1 MSDAN
6 EHEHEHENDDKNTYL
21 QLKEEIGSL
30 TSMMQRIIN
39 LEDYKGKD
47 KMVKQY
53 TDLINDK
60 LYQYQTKIKKI
71 QKKNEIHQ
79 QQEESVHFG

>member
-1 MSDAN
+1 MSAAN
-6 EHEHEHENDDKNTYL
+6 EIENDDKNTYL
-21 QLKEEIGSL
+21 QLKEEITSL

-60 LYQYQTKIKKI
+60 IYQYQKIKKI

>member
-6 EHEHEHENDDKNTYL
+6 EHEHENDDKNTYL

>member
-1 MSDAN
+1 MSAAN
-6 EHEHEHENDDKNTYL
+6 EIENDDKNMYL
-21 QLKEEIGSL
+21 QLKEEITSL

-60 LYQYQTKIKKI
+60 IYQYQKIKKI

>member
-1 MSDAN
+1 MSAAN
-6 EHEHEHENDDKNTYL
+6 EIENDDKNTYL
-21 QLKEEIGSL
+21 QLKEEIASL

-53 TDLINDK
+53 TDLINEK
-60 LYQYQTKIKKI
+60 IYQYQTKIKKI

-79 QQEESVHFG
+79 QQEEYVHFG